1 MTGPWLA
8 GPPDRSYIAEGS
20 ALEAVVDYDE
30 VVSLLGYAGD
40 HEQPVRLILA
50 GNSEVVGVPTSLD
63 THVTA
68 HEVYLRPLGGEDTE
82 IAVSLGDIQQV
93 ELL

>member
-1 MTGPWLA
+1 M
-8 GPPDRSYIAEGS
+8 
-20 ALEAVVDYDE
+20 DYDE
-30 VVSLLGYAGD
+30 VVSLLRYAGD

-50 GNSEVVGVPTSLD
+50 GSSEVVGVPTSLD

>member
-1 MTGPWLA
+1 MN
-8 GPPDRSYIAEGS
+8 
-20 ALEAVVDYDE
+20 YDE
-30 VVSLLGYAGD
+30 VVSLLGYAGNQ
-40 HEQPVRLILA
+40 EQPVRLILA

-63 THVTA
+63 THIAA
-68 HEVYLRPLGGEDTE
+68 HEVYLRPLGVEDTE